1 MKAYSIGL
9 ESHYFISEIYHFFC
23 TSSIGKQLH
32 NSALG
37 IINNLHSNIKIWHL
51 PTCFLVLKKGI
62 MKYLYKKKFNDQC
75 SSWPGLLLYHFA
87 YKKFFFRVHLSNYT
101 EDPVHDYMYII
112 AGLLS
117 ADFLQYYT
125 SINMIFQ
132 KMKFPNS
139 LIGVFRFR

>member
-32 NSALG
+32 NNSALG

-62 MKYLYKKKFNDQC
+62 MKYLYKKIQW
-75 SSWPGLLLYHFA
+75 S
-87 YKKFFFRVHLSNYT
+87 
-101 EDPVHDYMYII
+101 M
-112 AGLLS
+112 
-117 ADFLQYYT
+117 
-125 SINMIFQ
+125 
-132 KMKFPNS
+132 
-139 LIGVFRFR
+139 